1 MPKETAPVL
10 EIDFEL
16 TEKEYVRAA
25 LLLSRRVGVLRS
37 LPAVVILA
45 LLLLTAGMLAFG
57 WFPGYPLIPLIL
69 CLCCPLLLLL
79 FFVVEP
85 AGVRRQAEK
94 DYETYHALMEP
105 TRLQLYPD
113 NVVTITPTLTL
124 RDQYALVVEL
134 LETKELLVFVKDRE
148 RRLVL
153 PKRCLP
159 PEKEKE
165 ALEFLRLTFTRKRR
179 LMHGW
184 IF

>member
-69 CLCCPLLLLL
+69 ACAVLCCC
-79 FFVVEP
+79 F
-85 AGVRRQAEK
+85 
-94 DYETYHALMEP
+94 
-105 TRLQLYPD
+105 
-113 NVVTITPTLTL
+113 
-124 RDQYALVVEL
+124 
-134 LETKELLVFVKDRE
+134 
-148 RRLVL
+148 
-153 PKRCLP
+153 C
-159 PEKEKE
+159 
-165 ALEFLRLTFTRKRR
+165 FLSSSPR
-179 LMHGW
+179 G
-184 IF
+184 

>member
-85 AGVRRQAEK
+85 AGVCGR
-94 DYETYHALMEP
+94 
-105 TRLQLYPD
+105 
-113 NVVTITPTLTL
+113 
-124 RDQYALVVEL
+124 
-134 LETKELLVFVKDRE
+134 
-148 RRLVL
+148 
-153 PKRCLP
+153 
-159 PEKEKE
+159 
-165 ALEFLRLTFTRKRR
+165 RKRIMKLITLSWSPPGCSCIR
-179 LMHGW
+179 TMW
-184 IF
+184 SPSPRP